1 MATGQQEQERLAALD
16 RYDVLDTPNEEAF
29 DRITRLAQRILK
41 VPVCAISL
49 LDGHRQW
56 FKSCQGM
63 TDRETRREEA
73 VCDLAIQGD
82 RPLVINDTAADP
94 HFGGHPPVIGGRPMR
109 FYVGVPLRT
118 PDGHNIGTLCALD
131 EEPRELDRDQLDM
144 LWDLARITISEL
156 ELRSQATMDPLTR
169 ALSRR
174 GFKDEMSRAAT
185 LALRH
190 HYALSL
196 VALDID
202 DFRSINDRYGRAAG
216 DKALIEVANT
226 CRANLRQSDL
236 IGRLGGE
243 EFAIV
248 LPHTDGAGALHGA
261 EKLRAAIERLEL
273 PLNGGPVTVTASF
286 GVASLDQATR
296 DAETLLAN
304 AEAALGEAKE
314 SGRNRVVL
322 YRSLEQEKRPRRRV
336 LKGGQILFNNRSS
349 AMDCTVR
356 SLSDDSA
363 GLDVSDAVGLPK
375 RFELAIPADSFLKSC
390 RVVSKTDRH
399 IEVEFG

>member
-1 MATGQQEQERLAALD
+1 MATPQQEQERLAALD
-16 RYDVLDTPNEEAF
+16 RYDVLDTPDEEAF
-29 DRITRLAQRILK
+29 DRVTRLAQKILK

-63 TDRETRREEA
+63 TDRETRRGDA
-73 VCDLAIQGD
+73 VCDLAIKGD

-131 EEPRELDRDQLDM
+131 EEPRELDREQLDM
-144 LWDLARITISEL
+144 LWDLARIAMSEL
-156 ELRSQATMDPLTR
+156 ELRSQATIDPLTH

-174 GFKDEMSRAAT
+174 GIKDEMSRAAT

-196 VALDID
+196 IAMDID
-202 DFRSINDRYGRAAG
+202 GFRSINDRYGRAAG

-236 IGRLGGE
+236 IGRLAGE
-243 EFAIV
+243 EFAIM
-248 LPHTDGAGALHGA
+248 LPHTDGAGALQGA

-273 PLNGGPVTVTASF
+273 PLNGEPVTVTASF

-304 AEAALGEAKE
+304 AEAALSEAKDA
-314 SGRNRVVL
+314 GRNRVVMHH
-322 YRSLEQEKRPRRRV
+322 SSEQEKRPRRRV
-336 LKGGQILFNNRSS
+336 LKGGQILFNSRSS

-356 SLSDDSA
+356 SLSEDSA
-363 GLDVSDAVGLPK
+363 GLDVSDAVGLPR
-375 RFELAIPADSFLKSC
+375 RFELAIPADSFLKPC
-390 RVVSKTDRH
+390 RVLSKTDRH
-399 IEVEFG
+399 IDVEFV

>member
-1 MATGQQEQERLAALD
+1 VSTPQQEQERLAALD
-16 RYDVLDTPNEEAF
+16 RYDVLDTPDEEAF
-29 DRITRLAQRILK
+29 DRITRLTQKILK

-63 TDRETRREEA
+63 TDRETRREDA
-73 VCDLAIQGD
+73 VCDLAIKGD
-82 RPLVINDTAADP
+82 RPLVISDTATDP

-131 EEPRELDRDQLDM
+131 EEPRELDREQLDM
-144 LWDLARITISEL
+144 LWDLARITVTEL
-156 ELRSQATMDPLTR
+156 ELRSQATMDPLTH

-174 GFKDEMSRAAT
+174 GFKDELSRAAT

-196 VALDID
+196 TALDID

-216 DKALIEVANT
+216 DKVLIEVVST
-226 CRANLRQSDL
+226 CRSQLRQTDL
-236 IGRLGGE
+236 IGRLAGE
-243 EFAIV
+243 QFAIL
-248 LPHTDGAGALHGA
+248 LPHTDGTGAVRSA
-261 EKLRAAIERLEL
+261 EKLRTAIERLEL
-273 PLNGGPVTVTASF
+273 PLNGTPVALTASF
-286 GVASLDQATR
+286 GVAFLDQTTR
-296 DAETLLAN
+296 TAETLLAN
-304 AEAALGEAKE
+304 AEAALSEAKE

-322 YRSLEQEKRPRRRV
+322 HHPVEREDRPRRRV

-349 AMDCTVR
+349 SVDCTVR
-356 SLSDDSA
+356 SISDDSA
-363 GLDVSDAVGLPK
+363 GIDVSDALGLPK
-375 RFELAIPADSFLKSC
+375 RFELTIPADDLLKSC

-399 IEVEFG
+399 IEVEFV